1 MNIAQAL
8 KEKNKKVAKIQKLW
22 TRISRFN
29 SVSTGNP
36 RSYNIEETWR
46 ELNNEMHELIDLKAR
61 IHNASTPVRKD
72 IFALSEL
79 KSLIQGVRGIDT
91 TEGVYQSRYSNEST
105 ETTVVFNVAWQDA
118 QIERIE
124 KDIEAIQEKLDGFNH
139 TTQV

>member
-36 RSYNIEETWR
+36 RSYNIEETWL
-46 ELNNEMHELIDLKAR
+46 ELNQEMHELIGLKAR
-61 IHNASTPVRKD
+61 IHNASAPVRKD

-91 TEGVYQSRYSNEST
+91 TEGIYQSRYSNEST

-118 QIERIE
+118 QIESIE

>member
-8 KEKNKKVAKIQKLW
+8 KEKNKKVANLQKLW

-36 RSYNIEETWR
+36 RPYNIEETWR
-46 ELNNEMHELIDLKAR
+46 EINQEMSELIDLKAR
-61 IHNASTPVRKD
+61 INQASAPVRKD
-72 IFALSEL
+72 IFAMSEL

-105 ETTVVFNVAWQDA
+105 ETTAVLNVAWQDA
-118 QIERIE
+118 QIESIE
-124 KDIEAIQEKLDGFNH
+124 KDIEAIQEKLDTFNH
-139 TTQV
+139 TTEI

>member
-22 TRISRFN
+22 TRIQRFN

-36 RSYNIEETWR
+36 RPYDIEETWR
-46 ELNNEMHELIDLKAR
+46 EINQEMSELIDLKAR
-61 IHNASTPVRKD
+61 IHNASAPVRKD
-72 IFALSEL
+72 IFAMSEF

-91 TEGVYQSRYSNEST
+91 TEGIYQARYSSETT
-105 ETTVVFNVAWQDA
+105 ETTAVFNVSWQDA
-118 QIERIE
+118 QIESIE
-124 KDIEAIQEKLDGFNH
+124 KDIESIQEKLDQFNH

>member
-8 KEKNKKVAKIQKLW
+8 KEKNKKVANLQKLW

-36 RSYNIEETWR
+36 RPYNIDETWR
-46 ELNNEMHELIDLKAR
+46 EINQEMSELIDLKAR
-61 IHNASTPVRKD
+61 IHNASAPVRKD
-72 IFALSEL
+72 IFAMSEL

-105 ETTVVFNVAWQDA
+105 ETTAVLNVAWQDA

-124 KDIEAIQEKLDGFNH
+124 KDIESIQEKLDTFNH
-139 TTQV
+139 TTEI

>member
-36 RSYNIEETWR
+36 RSYNIEETWG

-61 IHNASTPVRKD
+61 IHNASARVRKD